1 MPKSFNTIRTLDEW
15 YALVTEARQ
24 SGLTDAEWCRRNSI
38 SRDTFN
44 NAIKR
49 LRKKA
54 FALPNR
60 FNRDSAPDIT
70 TTGSVPLRQEVV
82 RVGVMK
88 PETLPDCTSRSVNPL
103 LPADSGSIEIS
114 LSNARIRISN
124 GADPYLVSRT
134 IAALRSCL

>member
-1 MPKSFNTIRTLDEW
+1 MPKSIYAIRTLDEW
-15 YALVTEARQ
+15 YAIVTEARQ

-38 SRDTFN
+38 SRNTFN

-60 FNRDSAPDIT
+60 FNRASAPDLT
-70 TTGSVPLRQEVV
+70 TDENAPVRQEVV
-82 RVGVMK
+82 KVGVMK
-88 PETLPDCTSRSVNPL
+88 PETLTDCYQSPVNPSF
-103 LPADSGSIEIS
+103 PVDPGSIEVS
-114 LSNARIRISN
+114 LPNACIRISN
-124 GADPYLVSRT
+124 GADPYLVSQT

>member
-60 FNRDSAPDIT
+60 FNRDFAPDIT

-88 PETLPDCTSRSVNPL
+88 PETLPDCTSRSANPL
-103 LPADSGSIEIS
+103 LPTDSGSIEIS

-124 GADPYLVSRT
+124 GADPYLVSQT

>member
-1 MPKSFNTIRTLDEW
+1 MPKSYNTIRTLDEW
-15 YALVTEARQ
+15 YVLVTEARQ

-44 NAIKR
+44 NAIRR

-54 FALPNR
+54 FELPNR
-60 FNRDSAPDIT
+60 FNRNSAPDLT
-70 TTGSVPLRQEVV
+70 LSESTQLRQEVV

-88 PETLPDCTSRSVNPL
+88 PAALPTGFSDSVNQPN
-103 LPADSGSIEIS
+103 PTDPGSIEVS
-114 LSNARIRISN
+114 FANARIRISN
-124 GADPYLVSRT
+124 GADPYLVSQT